1 MKKTNFLFT
10 LILFAIGLF
19 GCGNEMPTQS
29 NFKANFS
36 LDAIVEANEHLLL
49 DEARSSSGTETGLR
63 EPFIQNYEEM
73 TIQIDQANMSEF
85 LTAVRTDVERAIIDS
100 DAQMLGSEGGSNDT
114 EHFSF
119 SYSEDA
125 IQGTIHVWGVP
136 GEDTDFTII
145 ALITES

>member
-119 SYSEDA
+119 RNAD
-125 IQGTIHVWGVP
+125 
-136 GEDTDFTII
+136 
-145 ALITES
+145 